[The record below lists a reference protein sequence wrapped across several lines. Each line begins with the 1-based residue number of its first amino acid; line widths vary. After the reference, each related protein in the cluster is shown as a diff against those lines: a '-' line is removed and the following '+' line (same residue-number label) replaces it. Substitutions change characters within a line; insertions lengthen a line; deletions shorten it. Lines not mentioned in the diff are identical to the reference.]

1 MVVSDTSPIS
11 SLFRIGQLTLLRELY
26 FEVVIPSKV
35 WEELLVLADYGHDL
49 SVISDAAWLRVE
61 STPPSVLLDQLKH
74 TLDPGEAEAIALA
87 KSLPAKLLLI
97 DEKAGRQA
105 AKMEGIPI
113 TGLLGVVLEAK
124 ILGLIPSVKSVLN
137 QLIEDAKFRIARDLY
152 WEIIELAGEK

>member
-11 SLFRIGQLTLLRELY
+11 SLFRIGQLTLLQELY
-26 FEVVIPSKV
+26 FEVVIPLKV
-35 WEELLVLADYGHDL
+35 WEELLVLADSGHDL
-49 SVISDAAWLRVE
+49 SALSDAVWLRVE
-61 STPPSVLLDQLKH
+61 STPPSVLLDQLKR

-124 ILGLIPSVKSVLN
+124 SLGLIPLVKPILN

-152 WEIIELAGEK
+152 WEIIELASEK